1 MASRKDVAA
10 LAKVSQASVSYYI
23 NKSGYVSAEA
33 AERIQKAIDT
43 LGYRPNQIARS
54 LRCNKSKRFVFLCN
68 EIRNPFFSQ
77 MVHQATQEA
86 IKKGYVILFSTVVDD
101 SAYIEKIF
109 GYQISG
115 VFASNN
121 RLDEKPINNLASQG
135 VPVVILRDIEW
146 KQLNPNITLIKVNY
160 QRILKTIINHLEE
173 NGFRRYFYFSSS
185 RNPSSA
191 DEKTLK
197 FLEATEGKTQTV
209 FYQISDP
216 QRGFEQVINIKK
228 EIRVDD
234 AFICAN
240 DAVAFGV
247 RKALDTLEYFVPND
261 VAVVGFDNT
270 INSKYTIPGITTVD
284 IEADKI
290 GAIAISLL
298 IKKMQ
303 GVKVDDY
310 IIEPKL
316 IIRNS
321 SNRV

>member
-121 RLDEKPINNLASQG
+121 RLDEKSINNLASQG

>member
-121 RLDEKPINNLASQG
+121 RLDEKSINNLASQG

-298 IKKMQ
+298 TKKMQ

>member
-121 RLDEKPINNLASQG
+121 RLDEKSINNLASQG

-197 FLEATEGKTQTV
+197 FLEVTEGKTQTV

-270 INSKYTIPGITTVD
+270 IDSKYTIPGITTVD

-298 IKKMQ
+298 TKKMQ